1 MSVAVPVEPAIRVD
15 RRGIGTL
22 AAGHAC
28 ADLCQG
34 AVPALLPFL
43 IAQRGLSLTAAAAL
57 LTASTI
63 GSSVVQ
69 PLFGLW
75 SDRLSTPVL
84 LPAGVALGSIGI
96 GVAGLCHSY
105 VALVS
110 VLLVSGLGVAAF
122 HPEGARYA
130 NYVSRAGRGRGMSYF
145 AVGGNVGFAL
155 GPALVTPVVAT
166 LGLSATP
173 LLAVPGVLVSGLL
186 LAELRRLR
194 TFAPAGP
201 ASPAT
206 RPEAGATEAEE
217 QWWPFSRLASAAVA
231 RTIAFFALQAFV
243 PVYLIRHFGTTG
255 ATAGAALTTM
265 LVAGAVGTLLG
276 GWCADRYGPRRVLV
290 GAMVPL
296 AVLLAILPH
305 VGLVAFFA
313 VLVGV
318 GLAIDAPFS
327 TTIVIGQ
334 QYLPRRIALSSGITY
349 GLAIG
354 LGGLAAT
361 ALGALADATS
371 ITVILGT
378 LPLFALAALGL
389 AASLPRVGT
398 GELRSRPSRPHH

>member
-1 MSVAVPVEPAIRVD
+1 
-15 RRGIGTL
+15 
-22 AAGHAC
+22 
-28 ADLCQG
+28 
-34 AVPALLPFL
+34 
-43 IAQRGLSLTAAAAL
+43 
-57 LTASTI
+57 
-63 GSSVVQ
+63 
-69 PLFGLW
+69 
-75 SDRLSTPVL
+75 
-84 LPAGVALGSIGI
+84 
-96 GVAGLCHSY
+96 
-105 VALVS
+105 
-110 VLLVSGLGVAAF
+110 
-122 HPEGARYA
+122 
-130 NYVSRAGRGRGMSYF
+130 MSYF

-243 PVYLIRHFGTTG
+243 PVYLIRQFDTTG

-296 AVLLAILPH
+296 IVLLAILPH

-389 AASLPRVGT
+389 AASLPRAGT
-398 GELRSRPSRPHH
+398 G

>member
-1 MSVAVPVEPAIRVD
+1 VSVAVPVEPAIRVD

-96 GVAGLCHSY
+96 GIVGLCHSY
-105 VALVS
+105 VALVA

-201 ASPAT
+201 APPAT

-243 PVYLIRHFGTTG
+243 PVYLIRQFDTTG

-296 AVLLAILPH
+296 VGLLLVLPH

-327 TTIVIGQ
+327 TTIVLGQ
-334 QYLPRRIALSSGITY
+334 RYLPRRIALSSGITY

-361 ALGALADATS
+361 GLGALADATS